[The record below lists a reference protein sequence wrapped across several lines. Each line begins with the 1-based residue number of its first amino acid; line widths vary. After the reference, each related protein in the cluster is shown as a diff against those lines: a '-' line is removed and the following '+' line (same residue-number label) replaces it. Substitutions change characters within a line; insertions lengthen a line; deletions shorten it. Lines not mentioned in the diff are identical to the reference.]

1 MKITNIYILLITIF
15 AIATL
20 SSCKDTLDLDED
32 TMLLLEKQEKI
43 NKLDQL
49 FDLSFKNALQA
60 ESDYRDFVKY
70 ELLTETQ
77 NYLDD
82 SDVSWRN
89 SRTNLAIRVN
99 ANFARVSAELPA
111 SMFDLYRLK
120 FETNVLNRTLI
131 GQSPQQLRYDERF
144 AKFRERVEEI
154 ETFFDERANT
164 FKANQSIN
172 SAIVNKNL
180 ILKNKLVSGALGN
193 TGVYIINFDFTLKED
208 NGMDIEKFFFFPYI
222 PKPNYSFLSQQD
234 ENAYSTNR
242 LPSDD
247 LLSPAM
253 YVTYG
258 NKIFFYFHLRNNTNP
273 FVEGEGKIER
283 EWIFEYE
290 YAVNSNRLTLTK
302 PRMALSMYPHL
313 LTSQPGDEIYKNYY
327 SDGLKEFILS
337 IN

>member
-1 MKITNIYILLITIF
+1 
-15 AIATL
+15 
-20 SSCKDTLDLDED
+20 
-32 TMLLLEKQEKI
+32 MLFLEKQEKI

-99 ANFARVSAELPA
+99 ANFARVSASSLPR
-111 SMFDLYRLK
+111 MFNLCARLK

-164 FKANQSIN
+164 F
-172 SAIVNKNL
+172 
-180 ILKNKLVSGALGN
+180 LK
-193 TGVYIINFDFTLKED
+193 
-208 NGMDIEKFFFFPYI
+208 P
-222 PKPNYSFLSQQD
+222 
-234 ENAYSTNR
+234 
-242 LPSDD
+242 
-247 LLSPAM
+247 
-253 YVTYG
+253 
-258 NKIFFYFHLRNNTNP
+258 TNP
-273 FVEGEGKIER
+273 
-283 EWIFEYE
+283 
-290 YAVNSNRLTLTK
+290 
-302 PRMALSMYPHL
+302 
-313 LTSQPGDEIYKNYY
+313 
-327 SDGLKEFILS
+327 
-337 IN
+337 